1 MQIEWDEKN
10 IAIAGAAAVG
20 ASLLGFAL
28 WLGVFK
34 KVHAKEG
41 LFPGGTFVY
50 LDWQGPLRSIH
61 EPFG

>member
-1 MQIEWDEKN
+1 MQIEWNNQN

-28 WLGVFK
+28 WLGAFK
-34 KVHAKEG
+34 KVQVKEG

-50 LDWQGPLRSIH
+50 VDW
-61 EPFG
+61 

>member
-34 KVHAKEG
+34 KVHVKEG